1 MKISPEKIDEMF
13 PNEGEDFVAMFNRSE
28 QSEENILKE
37 GKIIKIDDDVI
48 MVDVQDKK
56 EGRMS
61 VDEIKDSSGNLLFKE
76 GDNILVHVSK
86 KGGGLKVSYKKAL
99 RYEKVAKEIK
109 ALGTDYKDKVV
120 EGVIRGKNKGGYIVE
135 SASGVEYFMPK
146 HSVALSKDKDD
157 SKMFGKPIKAC
168 IVDIRPEGNS
178 IVISRKRYIETHTI
192 AQKENAKKM
201 LESGLAYEG
210 VVKSIVK
217 FGLFVEIGSVEGLVH
232 LTEISY
238 RGPVNP
244 AKHYKVGDKVQVKP
258 LEYNEEKNRL
268 SLSIKALFD
277 DPWKEIANEIKVG
290 YVIRVIVSNLET
302 YGVFV
307 DLGND
312 VEGFL
317 HISEMSWDKHIKHP
331 SDCLKVGDEI
341 NVEVIEIDATN
352 RKLRVSLK
360 KLQDKP
366 FTQFIKTH
374 KVGDVVQGKIATI
387 TSFGAFVNLGLV
399 DGLLHNEDAFWD
411 KTKKCLDEF
420 KVGDSIEVR
429 IDKIDTTNEKIS
441 LNRRYLTE
449 SPSEAFAK
457 KYSIDDEISGKVI
470 DIKDFGVFIKVEN
483 ENIDALIRNEDLDS
497 EIRDSIKIGD
507 TIKGA
512 LVNVDKKA
520 NRVRLSVKRL
530 QKKKEQKEL
539 KEYNSNEKITLGD
552 TLGDAFKNLSKR

>member
-1 MKISPEKIDEMF
+1 MKISPEKIEEMY
-13 PNEGEDFVAMFNRSE
+13 PNEGEDFVAMLNNSE
-28 QSEENILKE
+28 QSEDNILKE
-37 GKIIKIDDDVI
+37 GKIVKIDDENV

-61 VDEIKDSSGNLLFKE
+61 IDEIKDSNGNLLFKE
-76 GDNILVHVSK
+76 GDNILVHISK
-86 KGGGLKVSYKKAL
+86 KGGLKVSYKKAIK
-99 RYEKVAKEIK
+99 YEKVVSEIK
-109 ALGTDYKDKVV
+109 VLGADYKDKVI
-120 EGVIRGKNKGGYIVE
+120 EGIIRGKNKGGYIVE
-135 SASGVEYFMPK
+135 SASGVEYFMPR
-146 HSVALSKDKDD
+146 HYAALSKEKDD
-157 SKMFGKPIKAC
+157 SKSFGKPIKAC
-168 IVDIRPEGNS
+168 IVDIKPDGNS
-178 IVISRKRYIETHTI
+178 IVISRKRYLETHTA

-268 SLSIKALFD
+268 SLSIRALFD

-290 YVIRVIVSNLET
+290 YVIRVVVSNLET
-302 YGVFV
+302 YGAFV

-341 NVEVIEIDATN
+341 NVEVIEIDPAN

-374 KVGDVVQGKIATI
+374 KVGDVMQGKIATI
-387 TSFGAFVNLGLV
+387 TNFGAFVNLGLV

-411 KTKKCLDEF
+411 KAKKCSDEF
-420 KVGDSIEVR
+420 KVGDPIEVK
-429 IDKIDTTNEKIS
+429 IEKIDTVNEKIS
-441 LNRRYLTE
+441 LNRRYLIE
-449 SPSEAFAK
+449 SPSEIFAK
-457 KYSIDDEISGKVI
+457 KYALDDEVSGKVI
-470 DIKDFGVFIKVEN
+470 DIKDFGIFVKIEN
-483 ENIDALIRNEDLDS
+483 EDIDALIRNEDLS
-497 EIRDSIKIGD
+497 NSVRESVKIGD
-507 TIKGA
+507 TIKAA

-539 KEYNSNEKITLGD
+539 KEYNSDEKITLGD
-552 TLGDAFKNLSKR
+552 TLGDAFKNLSKQ

>member
-13 PNEGEDFVAMFNRSE
+13 PNEGEDFAAMLNSSERSE
-28 QSEENILKE
+28 DNILKE
-37 GKIIKIDDDVI
+37 GKIVKIDDENV

-61 VDEIKDSSGNLLFKE
+61 VDEIKDSNGNLLFKE
-76 GDNILVHVSK
+76 GDSILVHVSK
-86 KGGGLKVSYKKAL
+86 KGGIKVSYKKAL
-99 RYEKVAKEIK
+99 KYEKVVNEIK

-135 SASGVEYFMPK
+135 SANGVEYFMPR
-146 HSVALSKDKDD
+146 HSAALSKEKDD
-157 SKMFGKPIKAC
+157 SKVFGKPIKAC
-168 IVDIRPEGNS
+168 IVDIRPDGNS
-178 IVISRKRYIETHTI
+178 IVISRKRYLETHTA

-268 SLSIKALFD
+268 SLSIRALFD
-277 DPWKEIANEIKVG
+277 DPWKEITNEIKVG
-290 YVIRVIVSNLET
+290 YVIRVVVSNLET
-302 YGVFV
+302 YGAFV

-341 NVEVIEIDATN
+341 NVEVIEIDPTN

-366 FTQFIKTH
+366 FTQFVKTH
-374 KVGDVVQGKIATI
+374 KVGDVIQGKIATI

-411 KTKKCLDEF
+411 KNKKCSDEF
-420 KVGDSIEVR
+420 KVGDSIEVK
-429 IDKIDTTNEKIS
+429 IEKIDTTNEKIS

-449 SPSEAFAK
+449 SPSELFSK
-457 KYSIDDEISGKVI
+457 KYSLDDEISGKVI
-470 DIKDFGVFIKVEN
+470 DIKDFGIFIKVEN
-483 ENIDALIRNEDLDS
+483 EDIDALIRNEDLS
-497 EIRDSIKIGD
+497 SGTRENIKIGD

-512 LVNVDKKA
+512 LVSVDKKA
-520 NRVRLSVKRL
+520 NRVRLSVRRL
-530 QKKKEQKEL
+530 HKKKEQQEL
-539 KEYNSNEKITLGD
+539 KEYNSDEKITLGD
-552 TLGDAFKNLSKR
+552 TLGDALKNLNKQ

>member
-1 MKISPEKIDEMF
+1 MKVSPDKIDAMY
-13 PNEGEDFVAMFNRSE
+13 PNEGEDFVAMLNSSD
-28 QSEENILKE
+28 QSEDSVLKE
-37 GKIIKIDDDVI
+37 GEIVKIGDEFV
-48 MVDVQDKK
+48 MVDVQEKN
-56 EGRMS
+56 EGRMNI
-61 VDEIKDSSGNLLFKE
+61 DEIKDSNGNLLFKE
-76 GDNILVHVSK
+76 GDKIPVYVSK
-86 KGGGLKVSYKKAL
+86 ANGIRVSYKKAL
-99 RYEKVAKEIK
+99 KYEKVANEIK
-109 ALGTDYKDKVV
+109 SLGSDYKDKVV
-120 EGVIRGKNKGGYIVE
+120 EGTICGKNKGGYIVE
-135 SASGVEYFMPK
+135 SASGVEYFMPRNQ
-146 HSVALSKDKDD
+146 AAFSKDRDD
-157 SKMFGKPIKAC
+157 SKIFGKHIKAC
-168 IVDIRPEGNS
+168 ILDIKDEKS
-178 IVISRKRYIETHTI
+178 IAISRKRYLETHTA

-268 SLSIKALFD
+268 SLSIRALFD
-277 DPWKEIANEIKVG
+277 DPWKEITSEIKVG
-290 YVIRVIVSNLET
+290 YVIRVVVSNLET
-302 YGVFV
+302 YGAFV

-341 NVEVIEIDATN
+341 NVEVIEIDPSN

-366 FTQFIKTH
+366 FAQFIKTH
-374 KVGDVVQGKIATI
+374 KVGDVVQGKVATI
-387 TSFGAFVNLGLV
+387 TNFGAFVNLGIV

-411 KTKKCLDEF
+411 KAKKCSDEF

-429 IDKIDTTNEKIS
+429 IEKIDTANEKIS

-449 SPSEAFAK
+449 SPSELFSK
-457 KYSIDDEISGKVI
+457 KYAIDDEISGKVI
-470 DIKDFGVFIKVEN
+470 DIKDFGVFVKIDN
-483 ENIDALIRNEDLDS
+483 EDIDALIRNEDLGAPK
-497 EIRDSIKIGD
+497 DSISMGD
-507 TIKGA
+507 AIKGV
-512 LVNVDKKA
+512 LVHIDKKA

-530 QKKKEQKEL
+530 QRKKEQREL
-539 KEYNSNEKITLGD
+539 KEYNKDERITLGD
-552 TLGDAFKNLSKR
+552 TLGDAFKNLGKL